1 MSDLH
6 QPNRDT
12 NTVRREDQWVMETRV
27 WKGTKSTGSSGGG
40 GGGERWPEL
49 GQAENG
55 GSHNPNGPNYGLS
68 WLSS

>member
-1 MSDLH
+1 MSDLP

-27 WKGTKSTGSSGGG
+27 WKGTKSTGSGG

-49 GQAENG
+49 GQAEND
-55 GSHNPNGPNYGLS
+55 GSHNPNGPNYGL
-68 WLSS
+68 

>member
-1 MSDLH
+1 MSDLP

-12 NTVRREDQWVMETRV
+12 NTVRREDQWVLETRV
-27 WKGTKSTGSSGGG
+27 WKGTKSTGGGG
-40 GGGERWPEL
+40 DGGERLPEL

-68 WLSS
+68 CLSS